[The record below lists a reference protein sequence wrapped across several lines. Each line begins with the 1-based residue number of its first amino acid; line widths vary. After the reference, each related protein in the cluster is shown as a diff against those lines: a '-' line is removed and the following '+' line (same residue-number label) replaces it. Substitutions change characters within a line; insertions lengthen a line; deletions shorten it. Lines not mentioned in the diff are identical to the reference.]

1 MELDHGKLSRLME
14 TAIVAARLA
23 GQRAMEEI
31 RYIKTSIKHGNELVT
46 QADAHCQ
53 KIIIDRIKETY
64 PDHGFI
70 GEEGSEGKIFKQP
83 PRGDEPIWWVID
95 PIDGTNNYA
104 HGMLL
109 FTVSVAA
116 MYEGEPIAGAI
127 FEPATES
134 MYAAV
139 KEGEAQLNG
148 RRITASEETINEFE
162 SIGLDSH
169 YEYEKDPMRWVSEV
183 MNRTRFRNYGT
194 TALQVAYVANGGLIA
209 TIANT
214 PKLWD
219 FAAGAIIAEMAGA
232 VTTDWQGQKI
242 FPVDLAGY
250 EGEKFKAIFANK
262 KVHPEIV
269 ELLKS

>member
-1 MELDHGKLSRLME
+1 
-14 TAIVAARLA
+14 
-23 GQRAMEEI
+23 
-31 RYIKTSIKHGNELVT
+31 
-46 QADAHCQ
+46 
-53 KIIIDRIKETY
+53 
-64 PDHGFI
+64 
-70 GEEGSEGKIFKQP
+70 
-83 PRGDEPIWWVID
+83 
-95 PIDGTNNYA
+95 
-104 HGMLL
+104 MLL

-116 MYEGEPIAGAI
+116 MYEGEPIVGVI

-148 RRITASEETINEFE
+148 RRINASEETINEFT

-169 YEYEKDPMRWVSEV
+169 FEYEKDAMKWVSEIIH
-183 MNRTRFRNYGT
+183 RSRFRNYGT
-194 TALQVAYVANGGLIA
+194 TALQIAYVAKGGLIA

-219 FAAGAIIAEMAGA
+219 IAAGAIIAEMAGA

-250 EGEKFKAIFANK
+250 EGGKFKAIFANK
-262 KVHPEIV
+262 NVHSQIV